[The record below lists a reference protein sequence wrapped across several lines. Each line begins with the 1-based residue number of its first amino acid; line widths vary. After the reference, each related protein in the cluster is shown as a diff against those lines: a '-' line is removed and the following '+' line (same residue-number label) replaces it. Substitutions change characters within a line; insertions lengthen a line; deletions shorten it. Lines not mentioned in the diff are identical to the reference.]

1 MPLVGIT
8 GSIVTICA
16 PPVIPQPG
24 TNHPKLE
31 SKVDLSK
38 ARNSSPKSKTGPWTQ
53 IILMS
58 AFSIKYTPKGR
69 NIKSPCFPE

>member
-38 ARNSSPKSKTGPWTQ
+38 ARNSSPKSKTGP
-53 IILMS
+53 
-58 AFSIKYTPKGR
+58 
-69 NIKSPCFPE
+69 